1 MYTLNYHITIGAY
14 TVATV
19 DSVTIKKSVEQLVDT
34 AIIVLPGTSINKTLE
49 VEDKIAEGDS
59 VLIKLGYD
67 DNPVTEFIGYVN
79 AIQTDDGTLKIE
91 CEDELYVLRK
101 KNLNNAEYKN
111 ITLSDLLVKVMKQAG
126 GYTISCDY
134 SFTWEKFT
142 IFNATAYDVLKK
154 VQEETK
160 ANVYFKNGTVHI
172 HPQYSEIENEIP
184 VVFDFAV
191 NIEKSD
197 LKYMTAKQRK
207 TLIEV
212 TATTADGKQV
222 KEIFGDTGGAKET
235 LNCGTSD
242 KASMKKLAEE
252 RYKQSVF
259 DGYEGTFKGWLLP
272 YVEPAYKIKIK
283 DAEYPRKDGV
293 YYVVATEIKFSKSG
307 GERTI
312 TPGKKIG

>member
-1 MYTLNYHITIGAY
+1 L
-14 TVATV
+14 
-19 DSVTIKKSVEQLVDT
+19 
-34 AIIVLPGTSINKTLE
+34 
-49 VEDKIAEGDS
+49 
-59 VLIKLGYD
+59 
-67 DNPVTEFIGYVN
+67 VTEFTGYVN
-79 AIQTDDGTLKIE
+79 AIQTDDGSIKIE

-101 KNLNNAEYKN
+101 KNLNNTEYKN
-111 ITLSDLLVKVMKQAG
+111 ITLKELLDKVIKQAG
-126 GYTISCDY
+126 NYAISCDY

-142 IFNATAYDVLKK
+142 VYNATAYDVLKK
-154 VQEETK
+154 IQEETK

-172 HPQYSEIENEIP
+172 HPQYSEIENKIP
-184 VVFDFAV
+184 VAFDFSI

-212 TATTADGKQV
+212 TATNADGKQV
-222 KEIFGDTGGAKET
+222 KQTYGDTGGKKET
-235 LNCGTSD
+235 IEAGSSD
-242 KASMKKLAEE
+242 PASMKKLAEE

-259 DGYEGTFKGWLLP
+259 DGYEGTFSGWLLP

-283 DAEYPRKDGV
+283 DAEYPKKDGV
-293 YYVVATEIKFSKSG
+293 YYVVAAETKFSKSG